1 MRGRKHCEDEGLLRR
16 FSGRAGLE
24 EGIAQAGPP
33 SIRSRTSSPS
43 TYKRCA
49 SRPSS
54 LARLAAPGLSG
65 RAKREVS
72 QTSAL
77 LWRGDG

>member
-1 MRGRKHCEDEGLLRR
+1 MRGRKHCDKEGLLRR

-24 EGIAQAGPP
+24 EGIAQAGRP
-33 SIRSRTSSPS
+33 SIPSRTSSPT

-54 LARLAAPGLSG
+54 LARLSAPGLSG
-65 RAKREVS
+65 RAEREMS
-72 QTSAL
+72 QTSVL
-77 LWRGDG
+77 LWRRDG